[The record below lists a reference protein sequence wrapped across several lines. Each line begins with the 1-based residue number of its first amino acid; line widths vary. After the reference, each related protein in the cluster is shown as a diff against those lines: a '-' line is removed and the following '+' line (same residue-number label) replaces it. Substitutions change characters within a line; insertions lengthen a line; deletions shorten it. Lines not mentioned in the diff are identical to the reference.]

1 MCLSMG
7 PGVGVGVGEV
17 HRAYIGQCWSTTA
30 RFFVFARN
38 ASLALLSLSS
48 LNGIR
53 SKRDPEGIYWTKVHS
68 AAGRFMVIVHI
79 MFFSSTMYLVIKAF
93 ILVAEVN
100 SQTCLFRRCFFPQG

>member
-17 HRAYIGQCWSTTA
+17 HRAYIGQSWSTTA

-48 LNGIR
+48 LNV
-53 SKRDPEGIYWTKVHS
+53 TKT
-68 AAGRFMVIVHI
+68 G
-79 MFFSSTMYLVIKAF
+79 
-93 ILVAEVN
+93 
-100 SQTCLFRRCFFPQG
+100 